1 MNGPRCGCGNRGC
14 IEVYASATAVV
25 RRMREAGGRPVSAE
39 NIYGAAG
46 RGDRLSRKI
55 VEETGFYLGCAITN
69 IINALNPE
77 MIVISGGMA
86 KAGKPLLDKIK
97 ETVKERALK
106 ESRRGLKIVL
116 GKLGEDAGIIGAV
129 KFLGI

>member
-1 MNGPRCGCGNRGC
+1 MPRSGRSAREPARSRRPPGIARTRVGIGISNARRV
-14 IEVYASATAVV
+14 IETGLYL
-25 RRMREAGGRPVSAE
+25 
-39 NIYGAAG
+39 GAAVAN
-46 RGDRLSRKI
+46 I
-55 VEETGFYLGCAITN
+55 V
-69 IINALNPE
+69 NALNPE

-129 KFLGI
+129 KFRGI